1 MASPSAPPTNVVAVS
16 NSPGSAT
23 VSWTAPA
30 SMPSVDYYYLVTAK
44 PANESDPVIGQSLAM
59 NSAVTSYMLS
69 GLKAGASYSFSVW
82 VVISSGESSEPAVS
96 SVIQV

>member
-23 VSWTAPA
+23 VSWNAPA
-30 SMPSVDYYYLVTAK
+30 SMPSGDYYYVVAAK
-44 PANESDPVIGQSLAM
+44 PVNESDPVIGQSLAM
-59 NSAVTSYMLS
+59 NSAATSYMLS
-69 GLKAGASYSFSVW
+69 GLKVGASYSFSVGI
-82 VVISSGESSEPAVS
+82 VVPSGGSSEPAVS